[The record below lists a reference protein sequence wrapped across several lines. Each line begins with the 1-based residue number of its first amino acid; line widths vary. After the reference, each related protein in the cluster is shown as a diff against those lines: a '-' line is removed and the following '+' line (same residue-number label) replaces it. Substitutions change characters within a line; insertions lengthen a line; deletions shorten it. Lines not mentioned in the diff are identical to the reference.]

1 MSGDEK
7 DNIELN
13 NKEGRGIEMTV
24 KVFRGGK
31 FKNTHEREQME
42 RILLPLLQELEKG
55 DNNWNIYIDIEI
67 KNVRPD
73 ALLLNEKDN
82 AMIIIEL
89 KNITGKNVVANLDKE
104 EEEWID
110 KETDK
115 TIKYG
120 DKKITPRKQCG
131 WYQSRLVD
139 IFKEINE
146 IDDEEKWN
154 KVIHKFLENIYAV
167 IVVPE
172 NLKIQKK
179 NYDIDLKQWLRVFD
193 EKKLL
198 EDVTKLVTESEIDF
212 EKLSEYIKENAT
224 VPRSQKGIKELET
237 KEQIRQFWRDL
248 KEDTDEST
256 LVPSGFEVKSKR
268 LENDLSSDYPKDV
281 EKALE
286 VSNYLDY
293 ETDKIYELLD
303 HENSEIRRTTLEHL
317 ENIDE
322 SFSRDDFK
330 DRIGQLIHDVDY
342 SVRKKIDELVIKYG
356 LSYTRSNYLEIIE
369 SSGDHSRVMDAVNV
383 MKRIGDKSAAKKLI
397 DLYKD
402 HQDRFG
408 GLVEQKV
415 TLRNGEDN
423 DERELRY
430 YNWLEEDRSK
440 ILESI
445 KEIGCQN
452 VIDSLIDLFE
462 NYEEKFSDLIEEKSK
477 LEKEVRQIDWQS
489 IDELKND
496 NLIFRKCYLFSVIGE
511 IGGSDVIPFAKRYL
525 DDPDFQEEAIEALGN
540 SKDEK
545 ALSPLKE
552 LIENIEKK
560 EGHSY
565 RITGIQIIKALGK
578 LGFEEGAEI
587 IHEAIEKNQDLFKY
601 GEVKDSLIK
610 IGSQKTFD
618 FLMNESKFDPFP
630 DHLDKTN
637 LDRVDRLSK
646 IYYMLIKLNTDRF
659 ENEIF
664 KILDSG
670 NLKEKENLLR
680 NLSDWI
686 QKDNFKV
693 SDDRLDRFVKI
704 LEEILDKRIKI
715 TYELLENVKSSID
728 SGGEKSNIDRMVKNA
743 NYRYVAD
750 DEQIETIEDLI
761 RSSSIDYHNVASKA
775 YLWKAERDEKLPW
788 AKIRKHY
795 IDSDKPMLRELG
807 LRILNE
813 ILSNHPEMRD
823 RIDVEEIIH
832 LKDDNS
838 KEIMIEASEKDP
850 GRIGIYNYDPEKRFL
865 RTLRHIGDN
874 NSINLLIEYLKS
886 DSGYN
891 KEALTELHRIMR
903 YDEVENNYWKM
914 LDEPMPEWFFDKEK
928 LDDLS
933 REKFRTFL
941 HVVGFYWGPKAI
953 VVYRNLLEK
962 NEEESLKQAILNAI
976 PETGKDWVEPV
987 SDFLKDLILDE
998 NWNISSKAIDVFN
1011 ELNESH
1017 YSKDHVILKAAKD
1030 DLDDLWT
1037 DIDTS

>member
-13 NKEGRGIEMTV
+13 NKEGGGIEMTV
-24 KVFRGGK
+24 KIYSPEKHYDWENEVKQCDRIWSKLYEEFEEKDGEYSLFFDLKICGRQFDMVFVTEDKVVIIEMKDKNGEITLTRNLSKIKYDDGTTEEK
-31 FKNTHEREQME
+31 RLFSQCCKQREELFFK
-42 RILLPLLQELEKG
+42 
-55 DNNWNIYIDIEI
+55 
-67 KNVRPD
+67 
-73 ALLLNEKDN
+73 LLLNKYFNKKEKFDEDLDLPRYIRVILVFPN
-82 AMIIIEL
+82 DADYKEVKGEYPPYFRYLKEDGVVPQINSFRRGKGYPEL
-89 KNITGKNVVANLDKE
+89 DVKKIADLIKKAAYDVSKWDEEKIRRRLKFIKENFKDYGKEQQSSQSRRAEV
-104 EEEWID
+104 
-110 KETDK
+110 
-115 TIKYG
+115 
-120 DKKITPRKQCG
+120 DKKKK
-131 WYQSRLVD
+131 YQQISKDLKSKEIDRVEKAIETVKYLD
-139 IFKEINE
+139 LNSHFKEIQELLESSNPEKRIISLESLSE
-146 IDDEEKWN
+146 IDADRDREEILQRFVDDEEV
-154 KVIHKFLENIYAV
+154 KVRKKADELMKFFGTPDSLKKYLNI
-167 IVVPE
+167 I
-172 NLKIQKK
+172 
-179 NYDIDLKQWLRVFD
+179 
-193 EKKLL
+193 
-198 EDVTKLVTESEIDF
+198 
-212 EKLSEYIKENAT
+212 
-224 VPRSQKGIKELET
+224 
-237 KEQIRQFWRDL
+237 
-248 KEDTDEST
+248 
-256 LVPSGFEVKSKR
+256 
-268 LENDLSSDYPKDV
+268 
-281 EKALE
+281 
-286 VSNYLDY
+286 
-293 ETDKIYELLD
+293 
-303 HENSEIRRTTLEHL
+303 ENSE
-317 ENIDE
+317 
-322 SFSRDDFK
+322 
-330 DRIGQLIHDVDY
+330 DY
-342 SVRKKIDELVIKYG
+342 
-356 LSYTRSNYLEIIE
+356 
-369 SSGDHSRVMDAVNV
+369 SRVMDAVEVIGN
-383 MKRIGDKSAAKKLI
+383 IGDKTAVSQLLRLYEDIEERFGNIIKFWAAKELGMEKKTEDHMKSRYYSLLNEDRDKILNTIIEVGDDKSVSQLI
-397 DLYKD
+397 DLY
-402 HQDRFG
+402 R
-408 GLVEQKV
+408 
-415 TLRNGEDN
+415 
-423 DERELRY
+423 
-430 YNWLEEDRSK
+430 
-440 ILESI
+440 
-445 KEIGCQN
+445 
-452 VIDSLIDLFE
+452 
-462 NYEEKFSDLIEEKSK
+462 NYEEKFKEELEEVSKVRRRIYESQSNSYEKILRRIKWDILKAIKEIDPPSVVPFAEDYLNPYDTYHEGAIELLGSSK
-477 LEKEVRQIDWQS
+477 NKDALKLLEKIIKSSE
-489 IDELKND
+489 
-496 NLIFRKCYLFSVIGE
+496 FSRDARI
-511 IGGSDVIPFAKRYL
+511 K
-525 DDPDFQEEAIEALGN
+525 AIEALG
-540 SKDEK
+540 E
-545 ALSPLKE
+545 
-552 LIENIEKK
+552 
-560 EGHSY
+560 
-565 RITGIQIIKALGK
+565 

-587 IHEAIEKNQDLFKY
+587 IHDTLEQQSNFFAEEK
-601 GEVKDSLIK
+601 VKNSLTK

-795 IDSDKPMLRELG
+795 IASDKPMLRELG

-865 RTLRHIGDN
+865 HTLRHIGDN
-874 NSINLLIEYLKS
+874 DSINLLIEYLKR

-891 KEALTELHRIMR
+891 EEALTELHRAMI
-903 YDEVENNYWKM
+903 YDEVEKNYWKM
-914 LDEPMPEWFFDKEK
+914 LDEPMLEWFFDKEK